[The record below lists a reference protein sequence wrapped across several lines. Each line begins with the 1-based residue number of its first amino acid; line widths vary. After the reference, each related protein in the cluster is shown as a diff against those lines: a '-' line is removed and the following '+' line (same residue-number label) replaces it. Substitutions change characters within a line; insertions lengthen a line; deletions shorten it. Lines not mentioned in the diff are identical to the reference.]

1 MPTND
6 RARGSVPGATDFRR
20 SLRLAKHPRD
30 PLDSRR
36 AGGRGPDLNQVRL
49 ERQGYS
55 VEALR
60 RLARRRLPRMVFDFC
75 DGGAED
81 EITRVRNEAAFADWE
96 FLPTPL
102 NGTTDRDQSTVLFG
116 ERLAIPVIIGP
127 TGLSGMLW
135 PRGEIAAARAAAAA
149 GAVYIMSHGSTVPI
163 EDLAK
168 EVPGPLWFQNFMYRD
183 RGLTRSFTERA
194 QAAGYRAL
202 VLTIDNQV
210 LGQRERDLRN
220 GFVIPPNVTWRSVV
234 DVARAAPWA
243 LRMARRS
250 LTFANYVSEERKD
263 IVSLAAYLASMLDP
277 TLHWKDVDWLRSI
290 WRGPL
295 LLKGV
300 LHPVEAR
307 LAVEHGIGGVIV
319 SNHGG
324 RQLDTALPAI
334 RALPAVVDAVA
345 GRIPVLLDG
354 GVRRGSH
361 VVKAVALG
369 ATACLI
375 GRPHLLGLA
384 VAGEAGVAQVL
395 EIFRRDIDRVLAL
408 GGWDGI
414 AQVDRNA
421 LAPATATLM
430 GGARPEQPR
439 ASVRPSLGVAA
450 TS

>member
-1 MPTND
+1 MD
-6 RARGSVPGATDFRR
+6 RA
-20 SLRLAKHPRD
+20 
-30 PLDSRR
+30 
-36 AGGRGPDLNQVRL
+36 RL

-55 VEALR
+55 VAALR
-60 RLARRRLPRMVFDFC
+60 QIARRRLPRMVFDFC
-75 DGGAED
+75 DGAAED
-81 EITRVRNEAAFADWE
+81 EITRARNEAAFADWE

-102 NGTTDRDQSTVLFG
+102 NGTATRDQSIVLFG
-116 ERLAIPVIIGP
+116 QRLALPVIIGP

-135 PRGEIAAARAAAAA
+135 PQGEAAAARAAAAA
-149 GAVYIMSHGSTVPI
+149 GTVYTMSHGSTVSI
-163 EDLAK
+163 EQLAG
-168 EVPGPLWFQNFMYRD
+168 EAPGPLWFQNFMYRD
-183 RGLTRSFTERA
+183 RGLTRSFAERA

-210 LGQRERDLRN
+210 LGQRERDLAN
-220 GFVIPPNVTWRSVV
+220 GFVIPPRVSWRSVV
-234 DVARAAPWA
+234 DVARALPWA
-243 LRMARRS
+243 LRMARAP

-263 IVSLAAYLASMLDP
+263 IVSLAAYVASMLDP
-277 TLHWKDVDWLRSI
+277 TLHWKDVDWLRGL

-300 LHPVEAR
+300 LHPDEAR
-307 LAVEHGIGGVIV
+307 LALEHGVDGVIV

-334 RALPAVVDAVA
+334 RALPGVVDAVA

-361 VVKAVALG
+361 VVKATALG

-375 GRPHLLGLA
+375 GRPHLWGLA

-414 AQVDRNA
+414 AQVERGA
-421 LAPATATLM
+421 LAPPPAP
-430 GGARPEQPR
+430 GAHGPAAQAAPPEPHPSRR
-439 ASVRPSLGVAA
+439 AVAA
-450 TS
+450 S

>member
-1 MPTND
+1 LD
-6 RARGSVPGATDFRR
+6 QG
-20 SLRLAKHPRD
+20 RL
-30 PLDSRR
+30 
-36 AGGRGPDLNQVRL
+36 Q
-49 ERQGYS
+49 RQGHS
-55 VEALR
+55 VAALR
-60 RLARRRLPRMVFDFC
+60 RLAKRRLPRMVFDFC
-75 DGGAED
+75 DGGADD
-81 EITRVRNEAAFADWE
+81 EITRMRNEAAFADWE

-102 NGTTDRDQSTVLFG
+102 NATTDRDQSIVLFG
-116 ERLAIPVIIGP
+116 ERLAMPVIIGP

-135 PRGEIAAARAAAAA
+135 PRGEVAAARAAAAA
-149 GAVYIMSHGSTVPI
+149 GTIYTMSHGSTVPI
-163 EDLAK
+163 EELAK
-168 EVPGPLWFQNFMYRD
+168 EVPGRLWFQNFMYRD

-220 GFVIPPNVTWRSVV
+220 GFVIPPRVTWRSVV

-263 IVSLAAYLASMLDP
+263 IASLAAYLASMLDP
-277 TLHWKDVDWLRSI
+277 TLHWKDVDWLRGL
-290 WRGPL
+290 WRGAL

-307 LAVEHGIGGVIV
+307 LAVEHGIDGVIV

-369 ATACLI
+369 AAACLI
-375 GRPHLLGLA
+375 GRPHLWGLT
-384 VAGEAGVAQVL
+384 VAGEAGVAQVV
-395 EIFRRDIDRVLAL
+395 EIFRRDIDRLLAL

-414 AQVDRNA
+414 AQVDRGA
-421 LAPATATLM
+421 LAPAPAPLTAGEQAEHARAT
-430 GGARPEQPR
+430 GARPP
-439 ASVRPSLGVAA
+439 LGVVA

>member
-1 MPTND
+1 M
-6 RARGSVPGATDFRR
+6 
-20 SLRLAKHPRD
+20 AK
-30 PLDSRR
+30 
-36 AGGRGPDLNQVRL
+36 
-49 ERQGYS
+49 
-55 VEALR
+55 
-60 RLARRRLPRMVFDFC
+60 RRLPRMVFDFC

-81 EITRVRNEAAFADWE
+81 EITRQGNEAAFADWA

-102 NGTTDRDQSTVLFG
+102 NGTAMRDQSVELFG
-116 ERLAIPVIIGP
+116 QRLAMPVIIGP

-135 PRGEIAAARAAAAA
+135 PRGELAAARAAAAA
-149 GAVYIMSHGSTVPI
+149 GTVYIMSHGSTVPI
-163 EDLAK
+163 EQLAK
-168 EVPGPLWFQNFMYRD
+168 ESTGSLWFQNFLYRD
-183 RGLTRSFTERA
+183 RGLTRSFAERA

-210 LGQRERDLRN
+210 LGQRERDIEN
-220 GFVIPPNVTWRSVV
+220 GFVIPPRVTWRSAV
-234 DVARAAPWA
+234 DVARALPWA

-277 TLHWKDVDWLRSI
+277 TLHWKDVDWLRGI

-300 LHPVEAR
+300 LHPIEAR
-307 LAVEHGIGGVIV
+307 LAVEHGIDGVIV

-345 GRIPVLLDG
+345 GHIPVLLDG

-361 VVKAVALG
+361 VVKAIALG

-375 GRPHLLGLA
+375 GRPHLWGLA

-414 AQVDRNA
+414 AQVDRSV
-421 LAPATATLM
+421 LAPSTTSSMAGESGEHAKAAL
-430 GGARPEQPR
+430 RPP
-439 ASVRPSLGVAA
+439 LGVVA